1 MVSPGMPSNAVGTA
15 WVMCLATAPARK
27 IFQTNQ
33 KAVTPWTR
41 LNVAYLQEPVFAQCI
56 RA

>member
-1 MVSPGMPSNAVGTA
+1 MPSNAVGTA
-15 WVMCLATAPARK
+15 WVMCLATAPAGK

-41 LNVAYLQEPVFAQCI
+41 LNVAYLQEPVFAPCI

>member
-1 MVSPGMPSNAVGTA
+1 MKCRAGGNAGA
-15 WVMCLATAPARK
+15 GA

-33 KAVTPWTR
+33 KAVTPWTL
-41 LNVAYLQEPVFAQCI
+41 LNVAFLQEPVFAQCI